1 MDCNIGLLL
10 ILAAGAAAFVLT
22 NIGHYIKRASAAR
35 AKALMDAS
43 RPPLSTLPPLKG
55 THKMD
60 KALDLYRQVGGNYVE
75 FMARAPQIPLTPL
88 GAKAYYSNIDPAAN
102 LQRLRQNPNQLEL
115 PFTDV

>member
-1 MDCNIGLLL
+1 MDCNNGLLL
-10 ILAAGAAAFVLT
+10 IIAAGAVAFVLT
-22 NIGHYIKRASAAR
+22 NLWHYIKRVSASR

-88 GAKAYYSNIDPAAN
+88 GADTYFSNLCGIASLHRINA
-102 LQRLRQNPNQLEL
+102 NPNQMEL
-115 PFTDV
+115 PFTDI